1 MTDFHSHLL
10 PGIDDGSDSVETS
23 LAMLELW
30 RGQGIDRIA
39 ATPHFYAD
47 RIDPVRFFR
56 GRQAAYDALTEA
68 MEKNGF
74 RAELVLGAEVHY
86 FSGMGNAD
94 VLDDLCLNG
103 TDLLLLE
110 MPFSR
115 PWTES
120 MIRDVAAIRR
130 RGLTPVAAHI
140 ERYLPL
146 QSKRLLDQFF
156 DLDILFQSNA
166 SFFLSRKTA
175 RHALRLL
182 RDRRIHFLGSD
193 AHNIS
198 DRPPNLGPALE
209 MIDQRL
215 GTEALAY
222 LESYDRITYPKGGV
236 S

>member
-10 PGIDDGSDSVETS
+10 PGIDDGSDSAETS
-23 LAMLELW
+23 LSMLKLW
-30 RGQGIDRIA
+30 REQGISRIA

-47 RIDPVRFFR
+47 RIDPARFFR
-56 GRQAAYDALTEA
+56 SRQSAYDTLTEA
-68 MEKNGF
+68 MEKNGVS
-74 RAELVLGAEVHY
+74 AELVPGAEVHY

-94 VLDDLCLNG
+94 VLDDLCLRG

-120 MIRDVAAIRR
+120 MLWDVAAVRR
-130 RGLTPVAAHI
+130 RGLIPVAAHI

-146 QSKRLLDQFF
+146 QPRRMLDRFF
-156 DLDILFQSNA
+156 ELDILFQSNA
-166 SFFLSRKTA
+166 SFFLSRRTV

-182 RDRRIHFLGSD
+182 RDGRIHFLGSD
-193 AHNIS
+193 AHNVS
-198 DRPPNLGPALE
+198 DRPPDLGPALDT
-209 MIDQRL
+209 IRRKL
-215 GTEALAY
+215 GEDALLY
-222 LESYDRITYPKGGV
+222 LESYDKLTYPKGGV